1 MKTKIEVNKLKRIR
15 EDNDGKIT
23 NVVIHEGFM
32 KIDQSKLGKSKYV
45 DKLSWNPYWLERSG
59 SHEGRGG

>member
-45 DKLSWNPYWLERSG
+45 DKLS
-59 SHEGRGG
+59 